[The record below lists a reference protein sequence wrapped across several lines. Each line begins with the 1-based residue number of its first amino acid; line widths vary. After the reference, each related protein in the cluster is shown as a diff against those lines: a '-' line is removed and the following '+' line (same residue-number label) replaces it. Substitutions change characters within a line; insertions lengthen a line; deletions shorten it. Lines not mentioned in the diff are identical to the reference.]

1 MRAERDLLRP
11 GRSRNTLAVYGT
23 NKIYKYRNKKNIY
36 ILHSFTW
43 RNLKYPTA
51 RVAQRTTRNK
61 FRKSASES
69 QSESESESASETDT
83 EIITDVLPD
92 EIS

>member
-23 NKIYKYRNKKNIY
+23 NKIQKYRNKKKYIY
-36 ILHSFTW
+36 CNSFTW

-51 RVAQRTTRNK
+51 RVAQQTTRNK

-69 QSESESESASETDT
+69 ESESESESASETDT
-83 EIITDVLPD
+83 EIITYVLPD